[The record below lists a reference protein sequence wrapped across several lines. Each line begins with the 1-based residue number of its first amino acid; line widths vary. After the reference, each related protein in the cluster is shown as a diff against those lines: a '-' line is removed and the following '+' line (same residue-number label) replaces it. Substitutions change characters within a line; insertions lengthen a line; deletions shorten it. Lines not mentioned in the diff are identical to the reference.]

1 MNDSI
6 DLTALAD
13 DDLVEELRTRFPG
26 VNLMFPGKFVASQV
40 GRKVRP
46 FVQRPNAGL
55 SAGDEDG
62 RANNVL
68 LEGENL
74 HALASLYK
82 WRGQVDLVLTDPP
95 YNTGNDFRYS
105 DKWNANPNDPDLG
118 DLVAADD
125 PARHTKWMQFMYPR
139 LQMMS
144 AMLKPTG
151 VMAICIDHREL
162 FHLGQMMD
170 EIFGEENRLAIINWE
185 KSYSPKSHE
194 THVSSA
200 TEYVL
205 VYARDK
211 TRATTGL
218 FERSESA
225 EVAYKNPDN
234 DPRGRWYPSDYSGM
248 GASTHAGQV
257 YGIQSPFTG
266 ELYYPTGERC
276 WATSRAKMKA
286 NLQAWGTSYEDLEM
300 HDDKPSKA
308 LVIKGWNPE
317 LAPDKQ
323 KLLIDAAKEKAVA
336 IRDGE
341 VMPFLVF
348 LKNGLGGPRKKS
360 YLEEVK
366 KGIVPTTYWV
376 DDDEHVMPVELGSTS
391 WDYEQSGHSQT
402 GVTEL
407 NAIVGRGHGFETVK
421 PLKLMQKII
430 QLWCPPDGLVLDAF
444 AGSGTTGH
452 AVLGLNAI
460 QGADRRFLL
469 VEQGRPE
476 KKDSYAKTL
485 TADRLRRAV
494 SGDWANKKGVPLGGG
509 FTFSSLTRRIDG
521 PTLIQMERDEMVDTV
536 IASHFDGGR
545 RRGSNLRPI
554 VDAKPYQY
562 LVAKNGANEGIYLI
576 WGGADANANL
586 TEEAYE
592 DIVDEGQRAGLV
604 AKYHVYSHLNLFVT
618 DDVHWYQI
626 PDRIL
631 QDFGLDLRSDA
642 FNESE

>member
-1 MNDSI
+1 MTAPP
-6 DLTALAD
+6 DLKALAD
-13 DDLVEELRTRFPG
+13 DDLVEELRSRFPG
-26 VNLMFPGKFVASQV
+26 VSLMFPGKFVASQV

-46 FVQRPNAGL
+46 FVQRPNKGL

-74 HALASLYK
+74 YALASLYK

-105 DKWNANPNDPDLG
+105 DKWNANPNDPSLG
-118 DLVAADD
+118 ELVAADD

-139 LQMMS
+139 LQMMA

-170 EIFGEENRLAIINWE
+170 EIFGEDNRLAIINWE

-194 THVSSA
+194 SHVSSA

-211 TRATTGL
+211 SRVSTGL
-218 FERSESA
+218 FERSEAA

-266 ELYYPTGERC
+266 EMHYPTGERC

-286 NLQAWGTSYEDLEM
+286 NLQAWGTAYEDLEL
-300 HDDKPSKA
+300 DDGKPSKA
-308 LVIKGWNPE
+308 LVLKGWRPGLSAANQE
-317 LAPDKQ
+317 T
-323 KLLIDAAKEKAVA
+323 LLGSARERAEA
-336 IRDGE
+336 IRDND
-341 VMPFLVF
+341 VRPFLVF
-348 LKNGLGGPRKKS
+348 QKNGYGGPRKKS

-391 WDYEQSGHSQT
+391 WDYEESGHSQT

-430 QLWCPPDGLVLDAF
+430 QLWCPTEGLVLDPF

-452 AVLGLNAI
+452 AVLGLNAV

-485 TADRLRRAV
+485 TADRLTRAI
-494 SGDWANKKGVPLGGG
+494 SGNWANKKGVALGGG

-536 IASHFDGGR
+536 IASHFDSGR

-554 VDAKPYQY
+554 VDAKPYRY
-562 LVAKNGANEGIYLI
+562 LVAKNSANEGIYLI
-576 WGGADANANL
+576 WGGAGANANL

-592 DIVDEGQRAGLV
+592 DIVDEGERAGLA